1 MAFMQFQIQVDGPAF
16 SRTVTLD
23 ASSAALVVGRDPSAS
38 LCLPDP
44 DRSISRKHVSLQC
57 ELAPVPGVLVTV
69 LSAVSGA
76 SSSRG
81 EIAPGHTLLLRAGDS
96 LQIGPYSLGL
106 SEISGRNAPTQ
117 PGRADDP
124 FAALGLGNTSGPAYQ
139 DPFQQPEFRAAP
151 VPSTSSADPFEM
163 LMGFGNPSSADKG
176 SFSGLAKQGHQGAPS
191 ANIADPMA
199 IFSPTSSGSPVNA
212 INSWLGSGGS
222 GGLGASS
229 LLTGLPPASPS
240 RLARDHVH
248 DINLPLQLPGIPPG
262 NLAKRPSAAA
272 SQENQGVNPPHAN
285 PPIQDDWASLQ
296 GNWPS
301 AQPHPANPPGDR
313 SEDLTP
319 LASEPISSPS
329 SSGWDGFGSS
339 WLDDLAPGPAQTP
352 PNTPAPLAASPAV
365 KNNSGPHAPAALP
378 IHGDSP
384 RATAA
389 LEAFCKGLGIASP
402 HEINGEGWMTI
413 GKAVHLIV
421 EALSDLMSARSEL
434 KRELR
439 SEERTML
446 HSRNNNPLKGG
457 MSIEELLQYLLF
469 TGSGAG
475 GFMSTERAL
484 KESVDELRTHD
495 VASVTATRAAV
506 EGALREFDPEKLKIV
521 LSKGKKGG
529 TLIPQFL
536 DRSRLWESYEA
547 HYGSRQENMA
557 DWLEQMFNR
566 HFMPAYSK
574 ETERLN
580 RLARQ
585 ETPPKGRVI
594 KFD

>member
-1 MAFMQFQIQVDGPAF
+1 MQFQIQVDGPAF

-23 ASSAALVVGRDPSAS
+23 ASSAPLVVGRDPSSS

-44 DRSISRKHVSLQC
+44 DRSISRKHVSLHC

-69 LSAVSGA
+69 LSAVSGV

-96 LQIGPYSLGL
+96 LQIGPYSLAL
-106 SEISGRNAPTQ
+106 SEAAGRSGAVQ

-124 FAALGLGNTSGPAYQ
+124 FAALGLGNSSAPSYQ

-163 LMGFGNPSSADKG
+163 LMGIANPSTAGKG
-176 SFSGLAKQGHQGAPS
+176 SFSGLAKQESQGAPIP
-191 ANIADPMA
+191 NMADPMA
-199 IFSPTSSGSPVNA
+199 IFSPASAGSPVNS
-212 INSWLGSGGS
+212 INSWLGTGGS

-229 LLTGLPPASPS
+229 LLAGLPPPGPS
-240 RLARDHVH
+240 TLARDHVH
-248 DINLPLQLPGIPPG
+248 DINLPLQLPGVAPG
-262 NLAKRPSAAA
+262 NLAKRPSAVAPQDYQSVSPA
-272 SQENQGVNPPHAN
+272 RAIPPQ
-285 PPIQDDWASLQ
+285 QDDWASLQ
-296 GNWPS
+296 GTWPPE
-301 AQPHPANPPGDR
+301 QPHPSNPPEDHL
-313 SEDLTP
+313 EDLTP
-319 LASEPISSPS
+319 RSSQPISSPS
-329 SSGWDGFGSS
+329 SSNWDGFGSS
-339 WLDDLAPGPAQTP
+339 WLDDFASTPPPQTP
-352 PNTPAPLAASPAV
+352 MNMPTPLAASTV
-365 KNNSGPHAPAALP
+365 TSNSGMPDPSASPTQS
-378 IHGDSP
+378 DSQ

-389 LEAFCKGLGIASP
+389 QEALCKGLGIASP
-402 HEINGEGWMTI
+402 HEINREGWVTM
-413 GKAVHLIV
+413 GKAVRLIV
-421 EALSDLMSARSEL
+421 EALSDLMSARAEL

-475 GFMSTERAL
+475 GFMSTEQAL

-495 VASVTATRAAV
+495 VATVTATRAAV
-506 EGALREFDPEKLKIV
+506 EGALREFDPEKLKVV

-529 TLIPQFL
+529 TLMPQFL

-547 HYGSRQENMA
+547 HYGNRQEHMA

-580 RLARQ
+580 RLAKQ
-585 ETPPKGRVI
+585 EVPPKGRVI